1 MGFMTHS
8 IARGIAA
15 VGLATLGVAGLA
27 GCSSDSATDAATASA
42 SAPASP
48 TASGAASAQ
57 TGAGAASEAEVTA
70 AEEATDRFFSMLQ
83 RQDEQELEA
92 FLSPAFQVA
101 RADGSTANKEQYLA
115 AIPEVG
121 AYEIDDFTVTTAGN
135 AIIARYTVTT
145 SERID
150 QQLYTED
157 PRQRLSVFVKDG
169 DQLKLIAH
177 ANLNTPN
184 QDAETIAPT
193 PSDQP
198 AGPSS
203 NPADVTIATDT
214 QNAFFTALKDGDT
227 AALEQVLSPAFQ
239 LVRADGSAVTYQE
252 YLANP
257 ATMNSFQLDDFVTT
271 SDGDIIV
278 AHFSG
283 TTDEVIDGQQYATAP
298 APRFAV
304 MQKDGDTWKIIAQ
317 ANFNSSGAGSAS
329 PSPSA
334 S

>member
-1 MGFMTHS
+1 MTHT
-8 IARGIAA
+8 IVRGVAA
-15 VGLATLGVAGLA
+15 VCLAAAGIAGLA
-27 GCSSDSATDAATASA
+27 ACSSDSASDTASA
-42 SAPASP
+42 SATASAPASAA
-48 TASGAASAQ
+48 ASQGAAS
-57 TGAGAASEAEVTA
+57 TAGAASEADVTA

-83 RQDEQELEA
+83 RQDEEELEA

-121 AYEIDDFTVTTAGN
+121 AYAIDDFTVTTAGD

-157 PRQRLSVFVKDG
+157 PRQRLTVFVKDG

-177 ANLNTPN
+177 ANLNTPE

-193 PSDQP
+193 PTNQP

-203 NPADVTIATDT
+203 NPDDVTIATDT
-214 QNAFFTALKDGDT
+214 QNAFFTALKDGD
-227 AALEQVLSPAFQ
+227 AAGLEKVLSPAFQ

-257 ATMNSFQLDDFVTT
+257 ATMNSFELDNFVTT
-271 SDGDIIV
+271 RDGDIIV

-283 TTDEVIDGQQYATAP
+283 ATNEVIDGQQFATAP

-317 ANFNSSGAGSAS
+317 ANFNSPGAGSGS